1 MESFLIFNFFDETIG
16 VSKVSLET
24 GGFFK
29 GLKKWFY
36 FKTIEKGISLIS
48 IQEFCRR
55 PLVLK
60 FQQSKTWIC
69 NKEGN
74 LFEIFHELFTVFFF
88 FNSILRNPDELG
100 HCSTGV
106 ITISLTLPKI

>member
-1 MESFLIFNFFDETIG
+1 MLLAWTSLAWTSLAWSWETPEYSFNDIFTQIFKFLLFLSTQVESFLIFNFFDETIG

-60 FQQSKTWIC
+60 F
-69 NKEGN
+69 
-74 LFEIFHELFTVFFF
+74 
-88 FNSILRNPDELG
+88 
-100 HCSTGV
+100 
-106 ITISLTLPKI
+106 